1 MNNSVKQIEEVLRN
15 EGTFVSTTSGMS
27 MYPMLRDRKDTII
40 IEPYE
45 GRLKK
50 FDVPLYRSGGKYILH
65 RIIKV
70 TPNGYVIRGDN
81 CDKKEYGITDHEI
94 LGVLTGFYR
103 GEKKVD
109 MKGLGYQMYVQLYC
123 RAFLLQWILR
133 RLRSLVAK
141 VRRVIRKVGKNG

>member
-1 MNNSVKQIEEVLRN
+1 MNSVKRIEEVLQK

-27 MYPMLRDRKDTII
+27 MYPMLRDRRDTII

-50 FDVPLYRSGGKYILH
+50 FDVPLYQSGSRYILH

-70 TPNGYVIRGDN
+70 TPDGYVIRGDN
-81 CDKKEYGITDHEI
+81 CDQKECGITDADI

-103 GEKKVD
+103 GERRVD
-109 MKGLGYQMYVQLYC
+109 MNGWGYKLYVQIYC
-123 RAFLLQWILR
+123 RMFPVQWVWR
-133 RLRSLVAK
+133 RARNIAAR
-141 VRRVIRKVGKNG
+141 VRRVIRKVGHK